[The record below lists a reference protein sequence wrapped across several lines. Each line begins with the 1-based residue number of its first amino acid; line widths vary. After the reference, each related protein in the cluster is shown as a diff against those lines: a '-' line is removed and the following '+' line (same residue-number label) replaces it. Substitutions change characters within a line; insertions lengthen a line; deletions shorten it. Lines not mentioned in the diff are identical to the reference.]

1 MIRTKIK
8 ILAVLFLLSA
18 CSADKSQVEPPVVP
32 EDPEVPEKVED
43 VIHFTLVGVG
53 YELPVSFETLI
64 NDGWTAVDN
73 VDGTLEPHKYIS
85 DVYMR
90 KGTNLI
96 SVSLH
101 NNTDTEQDKL
111 DSLVAA
117 ISAENRT
124 SVNGQDQPVDIQLKD
139 SIDFSSSEDE
149 INSILGEPVAEENEV
164 FRTLTYQHNK
174 VMKTEIKYQKSSG
187 DMRWITIQN
196 FK

>member
-1 MIRTKIK
+1 
-8 ILAVLFLLSA
+8 
-18 CSADKSQVEPPVVP
+18 
-32 EDPEVPEKVED
+32 
-43 VIHFTLVGVG
+43 
-53 YELPVSFETLI
+53 
-64 NDGWTAVDN
+64 
-73 VDGTLEPHKYIS
+73 
-85 DVYMR
+85 MR

-101 NNTDTEQDKL
+101 NNTDTEQEKL

>member
-18 CSADKSQVEPPVVP
+18 CSADKPQVEPPVVP

-85 DVYMR
+85 DFYMR

-101 NNTDTEQDKL
+101 NNTDTEQEKL

-174 VMKTEIKYQKSSG
+174 VMKTEIKYHKSSG
-187 DMRWITIQN
+187 NMRWITIQN